1 MHVLYILL
9 VDAEKMVQDREVII
23 FKRKGVVE
31 FYQQKPASEYW
42 FGLRASVLPLISPK
56 IEVMVQQSRQKFIFM
71 YDID

>member
-42 FGLRASVLPLISPK
+42 FGLRASVLP
-56 IEVMVQQSRQKFIFM
+56 
-71 YDID
+71 YDFT